1 MRSLFL
7 RIYAT
12 FVVSVLAFAAL
23 VALLVAAAFSSWD
36 DARVGELVERLDA
49 TGPEFALAVA
59 NHDEAALRMIVDALE
74 SDLDAHVLV
83 HPRVRGRR
91 LGPPLLP
98 PPDPEHHPPPPFHD
112 HPLNKFEHNRLRRGL
127 PIVRRERVGPPTI
140 GVPLFEH
147 GFEVAEEP
155 ESDESDEAELE
166 PDTQAGTRFIALV
179 VIEPTHDP
187 HRRILGLGVL
197 LLVALAGGA
206 WALARS
212 LTSRLAKLERSTR
225 ALAAGELSHRAED
238 SRGKPG
244 ASRPFFGPRPRPEP
258 GALPARPFDPRDEI
272 DRLAVAF
279 NEMADRL
286 ETLLTGQ
293 RTLLANVS
301 HELRT
306 PIARTKVLVEILGER
321 IESMQTAQEQGEP
334 PAPGDLA
341 RLERGLE
348 EMQQDLAEV
357 EALIGDLLTSG
368 RLELG
373 RDRALALEP
382 IDLGQLCEEAAAR
395 FDARVECEDG
405 LTLQG
410 DRLLLERLLKNLLA
424 NARRAC
430 PEGEVLVRGLRDADA
445 LVIEVEDEGPGIAAS
460 ERSVIFEPFARLD
473 AARDRDQGGV
483 GLGLYLCRQIAQ
495 AHGGT
500 IRAFGRLDG
509 ASGARFVIRLAG

>member
-1 MRSLFL
+1 MPSLFL

-36 DARVGELVERLDA
+36 EARVNELVERLDS
-49 TGPEFALAVA
+49 TGPEFAQAVVVQ
-59 NHDEAALRMIVDALE
+59 DEATLRTIVGTLE
-74 SDLDAHVLV
+74 SDLDARIVVL
-83 HPRVRGRR
+83 PRIRGRR
-91 LGPPLLP
+91 LGPPLIPPDHADPRP
-98 PPDPEHHPPPPFHD
+98 PPIHD
-112 HPLNKFEHNRLRRGL
+112 HPLTKVEHHRLRRGM
-127 PIVRRERVGPPTI
+127 PIVRRHRLGPPTI
-140 GVPLFEH
+140 AVPLFER
-147 GFEVAEEP
+147 GFAFDDEP
-155 ESDESDEAELE
+155 EIEEEDDDAALDPHPGVE
-166 PDTQAGTRFIALV
+166 TVGRFIALV
-179 VIEPTHDP
+179 IIEPNHNP
-187 HRRILGLGVL
+187 HRRIGGVGLL

-225 ALAAGELSHRAED
+225 TLAAGELSHRAEIS
-238 SRGKPG
+238 SRGKGPG
-244 ASRPFFGPRPRPEP
+244 EP
-258 GALPARPFDPRDEI
+258 GDEI
-272 DRLAVAF
+272 DRLATSF

-286 ETLLTGQ
+286 ESLLTGQ

-321 IESMQTAQEQGEP
+321 IESMRAAEQQS
-334 PAPGDLA
+334 APRAPEDLA

-348 EMQQDLAEV
+348 EMQQDIAEV

-373 RDRALALEP
+373 RDHALVLES
-382 IDLGQLCEEAAAR
+382 IDVGQLCEDAAAR
-395 FDARVECEDG
+395 FNARVECEDA
-405 LTLQG
+405 LALQG
-410 DRLLLERLLKNLLA
+410 DRLLLERMLKNLLA

-430 PEGEVLVRGLRDADA
+430 PEGDVVVRAKRDADV
-445 LVIEVEDEGPGIAAS
+445 LQIEVEDEGPGIANS
-460 ERSVIFEPFARLD
+460 ERSIIFEPFARLD
-473 AARDRDQGGV
+473 SARDRDQGGV

-495 AHGGT
+495 AHRGT

-509 ASGARFVIRLAG
+509 APGARFVVRLAM